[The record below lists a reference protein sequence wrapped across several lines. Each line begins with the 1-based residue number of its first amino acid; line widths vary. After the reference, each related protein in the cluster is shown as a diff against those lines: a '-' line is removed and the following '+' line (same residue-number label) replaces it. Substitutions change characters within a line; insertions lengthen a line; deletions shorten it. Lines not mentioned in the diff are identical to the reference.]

1 MRAWAGWKKHGEN
14 REGAMWRMGTPEAL
28 IFVAACAVMVA
39 LMLLAWSLIGSPS
52 RWAGGRRCFYLMN
65 PHQTAK
71 AAVAKMAV
79 MAIEI
84 NNESAANL
92 IQSITVQNFQLA
104 PSPGAPV
111 VSWFFS

>member
-1 MRAWAGWKKHGEN
+1 
-14 REGAMWRMGTPEAL
+14 
-28 IFVAACAVMVA
+28 
-39 LMLLAWSLIGSPS
+39 
-52 RWAGGRRCFYLMN
+52 MN

-92 IQSITVQNFQLA
+92 IQSITVQNFQSA
-104 PSPGAPV
+104 PLPGVPV
-111 VSWFFS
+111 VS